1 MVTLMNLLWIDFVNS
16 DWHDPLGKTPDRD
29 ELEDH
34 AWLRALLDRWRL
46 PKVDPRSRDTQAAL
60 RDLRTLLQAF
70 VRTLVRDGSLRPAEL
85 ATLNRYLAAHPVTSR
100 LEIQDDAFRLRLT
113 PTARGL
119 DGVLFSV
126 TESFAAFLAEG
137 DPTRLKL
144 CENHDCRWVF
154 YDTTRSRTRRW
165 CADSCGNLIKVREF
179 RRKKKTAK
187 KTRRKRRA

>member
-1 MVTLMNLLWIDFVNS
+1 MNALWIDFINS
-16 DWHDPLGKTPDRD
+16 DWHDPLGKAPDRD
-29 ELEDH
+29 GLEDQ
-34 AWLRALLDRWRL
+34 AWLRRLLELWSL
-46 PKVDPRSRDTQAAL
+46 PKVDARSRDTRAAL

-85 ATLNRYLAAHPVTSR
+85 AALNRYLAAHPVTSR
-100 LEIQDDAFRLRLT
+100 LEIQDDEFRLRLT

-119 DGVLFSV
+119 DGALFGI
-126 TESFAAFLAEG
+126 TESFATFLAEG

-165 CADSCGNLIKVREF
+165 CADGCGNLIKVREF
-179 RRKKKTAK
+179 RRRKTRKRTAK
-187 KTRRKRRA
+187 KSGRR

>member
-1 MVTLMNLLWIDFVNS
+1 MDLLWIDFINS
-16 DWHDPLGKTPDRD
+16 DWHDPLGKAPGRD
-29 ELEDH
+29 ELDDP
-34 AWLRALLDRWRL
+34 AWLRRLLDRWSLR
-46 PKVDPRSRDTQAAL
+46 KVDVRSRDTQAAL
-60 RDLRTLLQAF
+60 RDLRSLLQAF

-85 ATLNRYLAAHPVTSR
+85 AALNRYLAARPVTSR
-100 LEIQDDAFRLRLT
+100 LEIEDDAFRLRLT
-113 PTARGL
+113 PTAKGL

-126 TESFAAFLAEG
+126 AESFAVFLAEG

-179 RRKKKTAK
+179 RRRKTRKRTAK
-187 KTRRKRRA
+187 KSGRR